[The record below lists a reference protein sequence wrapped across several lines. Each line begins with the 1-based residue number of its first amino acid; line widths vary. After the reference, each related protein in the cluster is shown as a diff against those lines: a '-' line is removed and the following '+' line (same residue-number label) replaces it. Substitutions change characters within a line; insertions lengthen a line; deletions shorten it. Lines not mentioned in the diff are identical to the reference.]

1 MDSKKYK
8 HIKLPSALQ
17 GAVTDYSPI
26 KHGRGEDLPGFEDKP
41 AYKQRLVSS
50 SREVKIFADKIQD
63 SRRVDKEKNLI
74 DFKLK
79 VQGRL
84 YDKIFTKYNLKV
96 SARYDERARGQEYSN
111 DTIIARVSN
120 NKLPRQVQSD
130 FERLE
135 ADVATYINSEKDKL
149 KSYFGL
155 VEEFSPIV
163 PDVIIDK
170 KVLDLYGE
178 SESSKVVLDIVF
190 SDDQTSMQTKLSD
203 LRDRLGNAYLSGVN
217 TELVHVAQVR
227 VDKDKLSEI
236 IYSYGGIVSVE
247 ESIKLVFQSSP
258 STQLQDV
265 EIEMVAQNEVPIL
278 IADQPINTEHTL
290 LDQACVDQV
299 GEAFQI
305 GGDGHGTNV
314 ASLVAYGTGLSPA
327 GKLKI
332 ENKVAS
338 VNIVKP
344 IPGEA
349 NAFMIDTD
357 NITEALEKYHD
368 PNQVLVMN
376 ISSNFNETIYE
387 RRIPHWFSVLLDE
400 YTLKYNC
407 LFVVSA
413 GNLGN
418 GWTQELRDEVFG
430 LGFPDHFASE
440 YSMITPPA
448 DSMNALVVG
457 SVAYV
462 SNPQSLSKQFEPTLI
477 TRRGLVGV
485 KSFHL
490 VKPDLVHYDS
500 NWNKQFIPEDNGPYM
515 AANDAGVIRAAG
527 TSFAAPL
534 VAHHLGVLIQ
544 AYPDYTLNT
553 LKALMV
559 HFAKEVKPVYSIDQ
573 AVTDSLVGHG
583 IPDLDRTMYSL
594 ANSSTLIIED
604 SIKVNTT
611 KAVRI
616 PIPASIAG
624 TASKRF
630 KICKTLVYSPKVNNK
645 DVVIYS
651 PVHLTARI
659 KKKSGK
665 VVDSSF
671 TQDHLNG
678 AHKHS
683 NVKNYKSVTLST
695 KKDMGEFW
703 EIEIMAEPCDKDT
716 AKDYIQEY
724 SIVVSMDDLKPT
736 GEGNIHE
743 EIQQMIEIEVG
754 VEIDVDV

>member
-17 GAVTDYSPI
+17 GSVSDYNPV
-26 KHGRGEDLPGFEDKP
+26 KQGRGEDLPGFDSK
-41 AYKQRLVSS
+41 ADYKKRLATS
-50 SREVKIFADKIQD
+50 SREVKIFADKLQD
-63 SRRVDKEKNLI
+63 KRRFDREKNLV

-84 YDKIFTKYNLKV
+84 YEKMFTKYNLKV
-96 SARYDERARGQEYSN
+96 SVRYDERELGQEYSN

-120 NKLPRQVQSD
+120 DKLPRQKQSD

-135 ADVATYINSEKDKL
+135 ADVATYVESEKDKL

-163 PDVIIDK
+163 PGVIID
-170 KVLDLYGE
+170 
-178 SESSKVVLDIVF
+178 SKVQDIYAKSNSTKAVVDIVF
-190 SDDQTSMQTKLSD
+190 SDDQASMQAKLSD
-203 LRDRLGNAYLSGVN
+203 LKEHLGSAFLSSVN

-227 VDKDKLSEI
+227 VDEVKLSEI

-258 STQLQDV
+258 STELQDV
-265 EIEMVAQNEVPIL
+265 EIEVVADNAAPIL
-278 IADQPINTEHTL
+278 IADQPVNTNHNL
-290 LDQACVDQV
+290 LKDACIDQIGDPYQA
-299 GEAFQI
+299 

-327 GKLKI
+327 GTLKV
-332 ENKVAS
+332 ENKIAS

-344 IPGEA
+344 IPGVSG
-349 NAFMIDTD
+349 AFTIDTD
-357 NITEALEKYHD
+357 NITEALEKYHK

-376 ISSNFNETIYE
+376 ISSNFREDIYE
-387 RRIPHWFSVLLDE
+387 RKIPHWFSVLLDE
-400 YTLKYNC
+400 YALTYNC
-407 LFVVSA
+407 IFVVSA

-418 GWTQELRDEVFG
+418 GWTQDRKNEVFG
-430 LGFPDHFASE
+430 LGFPEHFASK

-448 DSMNALVVG
+448 DSMNALSVG

-462 SNPQSLSKQFEPTLI
+462 SNPQSISKQFEPTLI

-500 NWNKQFIPEDNGPYM
+500 NWNKQFISEDNGPYM
-515 AANDAGVIRAAG
+515 AANDSGVMRSAG
-527 TSFAAPL
+527 TSYAAPL
-534 VAHHLGVLIQ
+534 VAHHLGLMIQ

-553 LKALMV
+553 LKALII
-559 HFAKEVKPVYSIDQ
+559 HFAKEIKPNYSIDQ

-583 IPDLDRTMYSL
+583 IPDLERTMYSL
-594 ANSSTLIIED
+594 ANSSTLIVED

-611 KAVRI
+611 KTVRI
-616 PIPASIAG
+616 PVPASIAG

-630 KICKTLVYSPKVNNK
+630 KISKTLVYSPKVNNK
-645 DVVIYS
+645 DVATYS

-665 VVDSSF
+665 TVDSSF
-671 TQDHLNG
+671 TQDHLAG

-683 NVKNYKSVTLST
+683 NVKHYKSVTLNT

-703 EIEIMAEPCDKDT
+703 EIEIMAEPCAKDT
-716 AKDYIQEY
+716 DKNYIQDY

-743 EIQQMIEIEVG
+743 EIQQMIEVEVG
-754 VEIDVDV
+754 VEIDVSL